1 MYFKSGKE
9 FCDYDFYLLTEML
22 EHLDVKVKKINSDIS
37 LSADPDTDG
46 LFDKGE
52 YYIGVGFS
60 LIQRYISSTY
70 PKSNIKKSDALELG
84 EKIKSNLSY
93 IKVINAG
100 ANYWKHEDE
109 WGLMSSI
116 TKDVNSLKDAAKNTI
131 NTIELLTPWA
141 SYTCSNLLAALVG
154 ENEFVLSS
162 LLPYLESWRYEL
174 DSKHGERK

>member
-1 MYFKSGKE
+1 MYFKNGKE
-9 FCDYDFYLLTEML
+9 FCDYDFYILAEML
-22 EHLDVKVKKINSDIS
+22 EHLDVRVKAINSDIS
-37 LSADPDTDG
+37 LSSDPDTDG

-70 PKSNIKKSDALELG
+70 PQLNVKKKDALDLG
-84 EKIKSNLSY
+84 EKIKSDLSY

-109 WGLMSSI
+109 WGLMNCI
-116 TKDVNSLKDAAKNTI
+116 IKDVNLLKGGAKNTI
-131 NTIELLTPWA
+131 NTIELLTPWG
-141 SYTCSNLLAALVG
+141 SYTCSNLLAVLVG
-154 ENEFVLSS
+154 DKEFILSS
-162 LLPYLESWRYEL
+162 LLPYLESWRYNL